1 MKKIFL
7 IQNKIKE
14 SIALLIL
21 SLCCLT
27 AAAQMAPGNIVINTV
42 GNGSSTLSNAGW
54 RINARVINQ
63 ANGNTLNNFSGPVNP
78 ASGKK
83 LSNSGVASSEG
94 ALTLSLNGH
103 YLTMVGYDADSS
115 QSSVASTSSSSVSR
129 VVARVDSAGNFN
141 VTTYSGSA
149 YTANNF
155 RSSCTEDGSSF
166 YIGGAGTSSTNAG
179 LKLISFGST
188 STTNIN
194 TTVGGS
200 NANLRWSG
208 IYAYYDT
215 SFATLYKNIF
225 VTTGSGTAGLF
236 QIGSGLPTSS
246 TTTTTQI
253 TTTAS
258 PYGFVFL
265 DASTT
270 ESGLDLL
277 YVANDG
283 TNIQKFYKNSGTWI
297 AAGTFSVTGV
307 RGITGYITAEGRV
320 KLIVT
325 RGNTSS
331 LAGKLVYAWDNAAYN
346 ATINLQNN
354 SNNNLSLSNYNVLF
368 SSDSTLLAQRG
379 VAFTP
384 TSFATHPSN
393 AFACVNGGAT
403 MSVAMYTPSNSDSAV
418 YEYYW
423 QRSLDNGNTW
433 DHVTTTLDYGI
444 YSNTRTPNLT
454 FSDLQIPC
462 SGYVYRC
469 LVRYMSQFWLYSN
482 NATLYVNS
490 NPNAPAV
497 ISGSTP
503 VCSGSSQTY
512 SVNSVPSTTYTW
524 TLPGTWSGTSNTN
537 SINTTVGTSSG
548 TISVTATQNG
558 CTSPATTKSVTVN
571 TTPSAPSAISGN
583 SPVCSGSSQTYS
595 VNNVASTTY
604 NWTLPGGWS
613 GSSSANSITTIVG
626 SSGGTISVTASQN
639 GCTSSSSALPVTVN
653 TTPSAPSGLSGNTLV
668 CPASTHFY
676 SVTNVANTTYD
687 WTLPS
692 GWSGTS
698 SSNSITAVTGSSG
711 GTILVTATLN
721 GCTGMAS
728 SLSVGMNQNSSSTVS
743 ATSCGTYSLNSTSYP
758 FSGTYTQTIP
768 NANGCD
774 SLITLN
780 LVVVTSPVAD
790 AGSDIHVCT
799 NSSAQLDASDPSND
813 QAGLWYLF
821 LGSGSISNPSNPNT
835 TITNLSQSSTYMWI
849 LNDALNVCPPD
860 TDFVFVETVPRP
872 SSLSSSNIASTSAD
886 VQWSSAVDPDSFLIR
901 YQKNCTGTYYYAWVG
916 GTLRQATLTGL
927 DACTN
932 YCFRVRA
939 QCTGSATPQYSST
952 TGTFTTGA
960 GASCVAVTNV
970 TIANTS
976 ACTYNVSW
984 SNCVTADSFR
994 VRYKLSSASVW
1005 SFSPWSTAYSANIT
1019 MGPGSWM
1026 VRVQSKCGTT
1036 IYTTSTT
1043 NYSIGSCR
1051 IAGENASAF
1060 SEMVLFPNPTATQS
1074 LLNFSSTIDANYT
1087 IAISDLS
1094 GRVLR
1099 TNEGS
1104 AVTGENT
1111 AQISVDGLSKGVYIV
1126 ALSLNGETRQV
1137 KLNVQ

>member
-1 MKKIFL
+1 MEFFFTFMKKILTSTSLMLKGLAITAF
-7 IQNKIKE
+7 
-14 SIALLIL
+14 SCL
-21 SLCCLT
+21 SLSV
-27 AAAQMAPGNIVINTV
+27 AAQMAPGNIVVNTV
-42 GNGSSTLSNAGW
+42 GNGSSTLSNAAW
-54 RINARVINQ
+54 RVNARVINQ

-78 ASGKK
+78 SSGNK
-83 LSNSGVASSEG
+83 LSNSGSATSEG
-94 ALTLSLNGH
+94 SLNLSLNGR
-103 YLTMVGYDADSS
+103 YLTMVGYNADSTQTS
-115 QSSVASTSSSSVSR
+115 VANTASSSVAR
-129 VVARVDSAGNFN
+129 VIARIDSAGNYD
-141 VTTYSGSA
+141 VTTSTSSR

-155 RSSCTEDGSSF
+155 RGSSTENGSTF
-166 YIGGAGTSSTNAG
+166 YVSGAGSNATNAG
-179 LKLISFGST
+179 LKLYSLGDTTQTTIST
-188 STTNIN
+188 S
-194 TTVGGS
+194 VGGT

-208 IYAYYDT
+208 IFAAYDT
-215 SFATLYKNIF
+215 TNASLDKSIY
-225 VTTGSGTAGLF
+225 VSTGAGTQGIY

-246 TTTTTQI
+246 TASFTQI
-253 TTTAS
+253 TSAS
-258 PYGFVFL
+258 NPYGFVFL
-265 DASTT
+265 DASTS
-270 ESGLDLL
+270 EAGLDLL
-277 YVANDG
+277 YASNDG
-283 TNIQKFYKNSGTWI
+283 SNIQKYYKNAGTWT

-325 RGNTSS
+325 RGGSGN
-331 LAGKLVYAWDNAAYN
+331 LGGKLVNAWDNSAYN

-384 TSFATHPSN
+384 TSISSHPSN
-393 AFACVNGGAT
+393 STVCSGAST
-403 MSVAMYTPSNSDSAV
+403 SFTLAMYAPSNSDSAV
-418 YEYYW
+418 YNYYW
-423 QRSLDNGNTW
+423 QRSTDGGATW
-433 DHVTTTLDYGI
+433 AHVTTSLDGGI
-444 YSNTRTPNLT
+444 YSNTRSASLSVNNPTT
-454 FSDLQIPC
+454 SVTTYQ
-462 SGYVYRC
+462 YRC
-469 LVRYMSQFWLYSN
+469 LVQYMSLYWLTSEI
-482 NATLYVNS
+482 ATLTVIG
-490 NPNAPAV
+490 NP
-497 ISGSTP
+497 I
-503 VCSGSSQTY
+503 
-512 SVNSVPSTTYTW
+512 
-524 TLPGTWSGTSNTN
+524 
-537 SINTTVGTSSG
+537 
-548 TISVTATQNG
+548 
-558 CTSPATTKSVTVN
+558 
-571 TTPSAPSAISGN
+571 
-583 SPVCSGSSQTYS
+583 
-595 VNNVASTTY
+595 
-604 NWTLPGGWS
+604 
-613 GSSSANSITTIVG
+613 
-626 SSGGTISVTASQN
+626 
-639 GCTSSSSALPVTVN
+639 
-653 TTPSAPSGLSGNTLV
+653 
-668 CPASTHFY
+668 
-676 SVTNVANTTYD
+676 
-687 WTLPS
+687 
-692 GWSGTS
+692 
-698 SSNSITAVTGSSG
+698 
-711 GTILVTATLN
+711 
-721 GCTGMAS
+721 
-728 SLSVGMNQNSSSTVS
+728 
-743 ATSCGTYSLNSTSYP
+743 
-758 FSGTYTQTIP
+758 
-768 NANGCD
+768 
-774 SLITLN
+774 
-780 LVVVTSPVAD
+780 AD
-790 AGSDIHVCT
+790 AGSDIRVCT
-799 NSSAQLDASDPSND
+799 NASAQLNAVDPIANQS
-813 QAGLWYLF
+813 GLWYLF
-821 LGSGSISNPSNPNT
+821 LGGGTIANPSNPNT
-835 TITNLSQSSTYMWI
+835 NITGLSQSATYMWI
-849 LNDALNVCPPD
+849 LSDDLNVCPPD

-872 SSLSSSNIASTSAD
+872 TSLSVGTTTSTTAV
-886 VQWSSAVDPDSFLIR
+886 VQWSSSVDPDSFLVR

-952 TGTFTTGA
+952 TGTFTTGV